1 MGHRRPTNSDAP
13 QPHNAQTSWGERRRK
28 IKLRRNLRRGLTP
41 SALAQRTDRGYP
53 EPVLLSAREVLDCL
67 GWQSLRFCV
76 GGPPL
81 DFKQEDFKVFSY
93 MCWIATK
100 IWKKFFNFFWCKAK
114 GTLNQT

>member
-67 GWQSLRFCV
+67 GWQSLRFLRGRSSVRFQARRLQSLQLYVLNCYQDLKEIFQLFLMQ
-76 GGPPL
+76 G
-81 DFKQEDFKVFSY
+81 QRH
-93 MCWIATK
+93 TK
-100 IWKKFFNFFWCKAK
+100 SD
-114 GTLNQT
+114 